1 MPITDNFNNYTA
13 GLTGPLVLPI
23 TIHGDSAI
31 AGQGVVQETF
41 NMSQTRGFM
50 VGGAGDVAVT
60 LKSGDAVTLPGLMAG
75 VVYPFRI
82 SKVRDSGTTATGIKG
97 LV

>member
-1 MPITDNFNNYTA
+1 MPITDNFTDYTA
-13 GLTGPLVLPI
+13 GLTGPICGAFDIVPDDTADLPQI
-23 TIHGDSAI
+23 
-31 AGQGVVQETF
+31 
-41 NMSQTRGFM
+41 TRGFM

-60 LKSGDAVTLPGLMAG
+60 LKSGDAVTLSGLMAG
-75 VVYPFRI
+75 VIYPFRI

>member
-1 MPITDNFNNYTA
+1 MPITDNFNDYTA
-13 GLTGPLVLPI
+13 GLTGPICGAFDIVPDDTADLPQI
-23 TIHGDSAI
+23 
-31 AGQGVVQETF
+31 
-41 NMSQTRGFM
+41 TRGFM
-50 VGGAGDVAVT
+50 VSGAGDVAVT
-60 LKSGDAVTLPGLMAG
+60 LKSGDAITLPGLMAG

>member
-1 MPITDNFNNYTA
+1 MPDDTA
-13 GLTGPLVLPI
+13 DLPQI
-23 TIHGDSAI
+23 
-31 AGQGVVQETF
+31 
-41 NMSQTRGFM
+41 TRGFM

>member
-1 MPITDNFNNYTA
+1 MPITDNFNDYAA
-13 GLTGPLVLPI
+13 GLPGPIRVAFDIVPDDTADLPQI
-23 TIHGDSAI
+23 
-31 AGQGVVQETF
+31 
-41 NMSQTRGFM
+41 TRGFM

-60 LKSGDAVTLPGLMAG
+60 LKSGDAITLPGLMAG

>member
-1 MPITDNFNNYTA
+1 
-13 GLTGPLVLPI
+13 LTGPICGAFDIVPDDTADLPQI
-23 TIHGDSAI
+23 
-31 AGQGVVQETF
+31 
-41 NMSQTRGFM
+41 TRGFM

-60 LKSGDAVTLPGLMAG
+60 LKSGDAITLPGLMAG